1 MSLEPALSVKFTTL
15 FESHP
20 DAVILQ
26 GGDGAILDCN
36 GTAARMTGYSREELL
51 SMRVDGLFDDE
62 LMHRVSFLPGDG
74 TGNGRIS
81 LDTLCCRKDG
91 CRVPV
96 RVDMA
101 VFRDGGGTFTFLTFR
116 DVTAEKRAEEDR
128 ERLERQLEH
137 ARKLGVVGELAG
149 GITHY
154 YNNVFTGLIGT
165 LGMVKRETT
174 GELLALLK
182 RAEKMANVASGFTRS
197 LLAFSRDAEPTVEP
211 TDVGGLIESV
221 EEFARLTFD
230 KRFRVT
236 VEKQNDLD
244 HVLVDAAALHHMLL
258 NLVVNARDALVERE
272 RSQSWETP
280 LCITVTAG
288 NTVIDDGY
296 VASHPGSRRGRFVR
310 VTVADTGCGM
320 EEAVRK
326 RAFEPFFT
334 TKPPGSGTGLGLAS
348 ARATVTEN
356 GGWFELE
363 SEPGRG
369 TAVTFFLPAITM
381 KRPVTL
387 DDEDIDLP
395 RGDETVLLIDD
406 DEMIRSLGAMTLE
419 GLGYRVLAAEDGG
432 SGLDCFLRERDAV
445 SLVLIDL
452 VLPDIPGGEVLRR
465 IRKISPGTAAVI
477 TSGHDFEHDRNVF
490 LELKA
495 DDYIIKPFTIADLA
509 LSVRSVLDRSR
520 ADAGKNAGS

>member
-1 MSLEPALSVKFTTL
+1 MSLEPALSAKFTTL

-20 DAVILQ
+20 DAVILH
-26 GGDGAILDCN
+26 GGEGVILDCN
-36 GTAARMTGYSREELL
+36 VTAARMTGYSREELL
-51 SMRVDGLFDDE
+51 SMPVDVLFGDE
-62 LMHRVSFLPGDG
+62 LVHRVSSLTGDEAG
-74 TGNGRIS
+74 DDRVS

-91 CRVPV
+91 SEVPV

-101 VFRDGGGTFTFLTFR
+101 VFRDGGGTFTFLAFR
-116 DVTAEKRAEEDR
+116 DVTADNRAKEDR
-128 ERLERQLEH
+128 EHLERQLEH
-137 ARKLGVVGELAG
+137 ARKLGVVGELTG
-149 GITHY
+149 DITHY

-165 LGMVKRETT
+165 LGMVKSETT

-182 RAEKMANVASGFTRS
+182 RAEKMANIASGFTRS

-211 TDVGGLIESV
+211 ADVGILIESV

-236 VEKQNDLD
+236 VEKEKELD
-244 HVLVDAAALHHMLL
+244 HVLADSAALHHMLL

-272 RSQSWETP
+272 RSQPWDTP
-280 LCITVTAG
+280 LFIKLTAG
-288 NTVIDDGY
+288 NAVIDDVY
-296 VASHPGSRRGRFVR
+296 TAEHPGSHRGRFVR

-320 EEAVRK
+320 EETIRK

-348 ARATVTEN
+348 AHATVTGN
-356 GGWFELE
+356 GGWFEIE

-381 KRPVTL
+381 KRPTTL
-387 DDEDIDLP
+387 DDGDIDLP
-395 RGDETVLLIDD
+395 GGDETVLLIDD

-419 GLGYRVLAAEDGG
+419 GLGYRVLTAEDGG
-432 SGLDCFLRERDAV
+432 SGLDCFLRERNAV
-445 SLVLIDL
+445 SLVLVDL

-465 IRKISPGTAAVI
+465 IRKVAPDTAAVI

-509 LSVRSVLDRSR
+509 LSVRSVLDRR
-520 ADAGKNAGS
+520 RPDAGGTGS